1 MGGQGILYGMVT
13 KFDRGV
19 RSCPHKFRMTTN
31 MSRSFLSA
39 ATASTAHSAP
49 SVSASSAVTTATAVT
64 AAVTNAATS
73 LHSIPTVPW
82 KAYFHEPEDKLW
94 TADSY
99 KLLQTITTWE
109 SLGALLRE
117 LGPHKTTNGLLRV
130 MRGDTSPL
138 WENKVNIRGGSYCLK
153 VSRRSAIDV
162 FQRYLAAAILGV
174 AANNPANEIVGVTI
188 SPKRGFCII
197 KIWNLNC
204 KAFNLATDLQILHED
219 VKTDEIIYRAHT
231 DQRM

>member
-1 MGGQGILYGMVT
+1 
-13 KFDRGV
+13 
-19 RSCPHKFRMTTN
+19 MTTN

-39 ATASTAHSAP
+39 ATAPSAH
-49 SVSASSAVTTATAVT
+49 SVSASGVT
-64 AAVTNAATS
+64 AAAAGATGTTGAVSVTISNPATS
-73 LHSIPTVPW
+73 LHSIPMVPW

-153 VSRRSAIDV
+153 VNRRSAIDV